1 MNSPRFM
8 SAILLAHLTVGG
20 LSLAQTLP
28 PPPEMSGAT
37 GTQIAWASDAFA
49 TNLMA
54 DGVTPFEASGKT
66 IRFEI
71 GTFMTGF
78 DPSTEPFENWADKWV
93 VLQGTDYDLNDQQ
106 FIGTATLFS
115 NSDPFSIGAQAYI
128 WGYLDKDLSQGE
140 TEWILMSSPAW
151 SIPAANSPLPTTF
164 SVSDVRV
171 QDVLVGSV
179 GGPGGSY
186 YMQLGTVPEPSTCL
200 LGMISLLSLALHRK
214 RA

>member
-8 SAILLAHLTVGG
+8 FAILLAHLTGGG

-28 PPPEMSGAT
+28 PPPEMSVAT

-54 DGVTPFEASGKT
+54 DGVTTFEASGKT

-93 VLQGTDYDLNDQQ
+93 ILQGTDYNLNDQQ
-106 FIGTATLFS
+106 FIETATLYS
-115 NSDPFSIGAQAYI
+115 NSEPFSIGAQAYI

-151 SIPAANSPLPTTF
+151 TIPAANSPLPSTF
-164 SVSDVRV
+164 SVSDVRI
-171 QDVLVGSV
+171 QDVLIGSV
-179 GGPGGSY
+179 AGPGGSY

-200 LGMISLLSLALHRK
+200 LGLLTGIGLAVR
-214 RA
+214 RRR

>member
-8 SAILLAHLTVGG
+8 FALLLAHLTGGG

-28 PPPEMSGAT
+28 PPPELSGAAS
-37 GTQIAWASDAFA
+37 TQIAWASDAFA

-54 DGVTPFEASGKT
+54 DGVTTFETSGKT

-93 VLQGTDYDLNDQQ
+93 VLQGTDYNLNDQQ
-106 FIGTATLFS
+106 FIETATLFS
-115 NSDPFSIGAQAYI
+115 NNDPFSIGAQAYI

-151 SIPAANSPLPTTF
+151 TIPAANSPLPSTF

-171 QDVLVGSV
+171 QDVLIGSV

-186 YMQLGTVPEPSTCL
+186 YMQLGTVPEPSTLVLGL
-200 LGMISLLSLALHRK
+200 LAGIGLAFRRK
-214 RA
+214 R